1 MRIAA
6 RGDCARRGTARASV
20 LARPARLGH
29 RGGVRAASAGTG
41 PSRWARQ
48 AAALLAQVRDDALR
62 DDLRQR
68 FDERAA
74 ICEIDGEL
82 SRTEAE
88 RIAFESLVRT
98 LERSRGRE

>member
-1 MRIAA
+1 MHDRAA
-6 RGDCARRGTARASV
+6 RSGAWRRGGDS
-20 LARPARLGH
+20 GMN
-29 RGGVRAASAGTG
+29 GGVKAASAVVG

-62 DDLRQR
+62 DDLRHR

-82 SRTEAE
+82 PRPEAE
-88 RIAFESLVRT
+88 RIAFEALVEAF
-98 LERSRGRE
+98 ERLRGRGHP

>member
-1 MRIAA
+1 
-6 RGDCARRGTARASV
+6 V
-20 LARPARLGH
+20 K
-29 RGGVRAASAGTG
+29 AASAAVG

-48 AAALLAQVRDDALR
+48 AASLLAQVRDDALR

-82 SRTEAE
+82 TRTEAE
-88 RIAFESLVRT
+88 RIAFESLVQAF
-98 LERSRGRE
+98 ERVRGAGV

>member
-1 MRIAA
+1 MK
-6 RGDCARRGTARASV
+6 V
-20 LARPARLGH
+20 
-29 RGGVRAASAGTG
+29 ASAGTG

-48 AAALLAQVRDDALR
+48 AASLLAQVRDDALR

-88 RIAFESLVRT
+88 RIAFESLVQAIE
-98 LERSRGRE
+98 LSRHTFSGESREIYHQWAGQGGRYHRIEIQFGLAS

>member
-1 MRIAA
+1 MRRAE
-6 RGDCARRGTARASV
+6 GRASSWV
-20 LARPARLGH
+20 
-29 RGGVRAASAGTG
+29 RGRRSSGIDACVKAASAGTG

-48 AAALLAQVRDDALR
+48 AATLLAQVRDDALR

-88 RIAFESLVRT
+88 RIAFESLVQAI
-98 LERSRGRE
+98 ERQRGRG